1 MFLLALY
8 DEVTP
13 YYRESMAFTLT
24 SLNSRLGA
32 DAAVE
37 AVAVISHLVFSTVGA
52 KYTVTLQR
60 AACDQATTEYMRVF

>member
-1 MFLLALY
+1 M
-8 DEVTP
+8 T
-13 YYRESMAFTLT
+13 FTLT

-52 KYTVTLQR
+52 KNTVTLQR